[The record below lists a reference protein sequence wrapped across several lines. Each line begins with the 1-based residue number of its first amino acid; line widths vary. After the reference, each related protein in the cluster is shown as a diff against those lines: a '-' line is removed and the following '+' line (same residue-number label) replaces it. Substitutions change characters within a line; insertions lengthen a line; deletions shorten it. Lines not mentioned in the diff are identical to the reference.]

1 MITVPIPLE
10 TRRAVETLSAEAET
24 VRRALAFGGNWTT
37 PAAAEIA
44 ELALKRLHDQ
54 IPALRL
60 QLKRLHDQIPALRL
74 QIRQLRAKARA
85 VRIEAEIMR
94 RAG

>member
-24 VRRALAFGGNWTT
+24 VRRALGGSWTT

-44 ELALKRLHDQ
+44 ELA
-54 IPALRL
+54 
-60 QLKRLHDQIPALRL
+60 LKRLHDQIPALRL

-94 RAG
+94 RVG

>member
-10 TRRAVETLSAEAET
+10 TRALADAVAAELST
-24 VRRALAFGGNWTT
+24 VRRALSASWTT

-44 ELALKRLHDQ
+44 ELALMRLQ
-54 IPALRL
+54 GQTIALRL
-60 QLKRLHDQIPALRL
+60 QV
-74 QIRQLRAKARA
+74 RQLRAAGRQARIA
-85 VRIEAEIMR
+85 DEVR

>member
-60 QLKRLHDQIPALRL
+60 R
-74 QIRQLRAKARA
+74 IRQLRAEARA
-85 VRIEAEIMR
+85 VRREAEILR

>member
-60 QLKRLHDQIPALRL
+60 QV
-74 QIRQLRAKARA
+74 RQLRAEARA
-85 VRIEAEIMR
+85 VRREAEIMR

>member
-10 TRRAVETLSAEAET
+10 TRALADAVAAELST
-24 VRRALAFGGNWTT
+24 VRRALSNSWTT

-44 ELALKRLHDQ
+44 ELALNRLQ
-54 IPALRL
+54 GQTAALRL
-60 QLKRLHDQIPALRL
+60 QV
-74 QIRQLRAKARA
+74 RQLRAAGRQARIA
-85 VRIEAEIMR
+85 DEVR

>member
-10 TRRAVETLSAEAET
+10 TRALADAVAAELST
-24 VRRALAFGGNWTT
+24 VRRALSASWTT

-44 ELALKRLHDQ
+44 ELALNRLQ
-54 IPALRL
+54 GQTAALRL
-60 QLKRLHDQIPALRL
+60 QV
-74 QIRQLRAKARA
+74 RQLRAAGRQARIA
-85 VRIEAEIMR
+85 DEVR

>member
-1 MITVPIPLE
+1 MITTPIPLE
-10 TRRAVETLSAEAET
+10 TRRAVGTLTAEVET
-24 VRRALAFGGNWTT
+24 VRRALGGGWTT
-37 PAAAEIA
+37 PAAVEIA

-54 IPALRL
+54 IPA
-60 QLKRLHDQIPALRL
+60 PRL